1 MSSAFCTHLRP
12 NIHAARDSN
21 AGLQGLGV
29 SHLHRSAKDLP
40 LSSGRGTESGSPAE
54 LGIVHAGLVALH
66 DSLNRIR
73 ECGIHGLMHDGCM
86 ISGIL
91 GSDASSLVP
100 PKSSC
105 PHSLKLFRFVL
116 RMWRK

>member
-1 MSSAFCTHLRP
+1 MQPETRMPGCRVWGSLTST
-12 NIHAARDSN
+12 D
-21 AGLQGLGV
+21 LQKTFPFRVGE
-29 SHLHRSAKDLP
+29 
-40 LSSGRGTESGSPAE
+40 GRKSGSPAE